1 MILNEGEVICDKCN
15 GTGFWGENDLK
26 EHQCYKCLGK
36 GKLDWV
42 TNVMG
47 GRRKP
52 LVAHW
57 ETSSISSLS
66 DSNKCN
72 DKFIKEM
79 AREMAKKI
87 DEEILASLSDPISLR
102 NYARRI
108 KYDN

>member
-15 GTGFWGENDLK
+15 GTGFWEENGLRGY
-26 EHQCYKCLGK
+26 QCYKCLGK

-52 LVAHW
+52 MVAKW
-57 ETSSISSLS
+57 GTSSISSNS
-66 DSNKCN
+66 VGTKIQ

-87 DEEILASLSDPISLR
+87 DEEILASLSDPISLK
-102 NYARRI
+102 NYTRRI

>member
-1 MILNEGEVICDKCN
+1 MLKEGEVICDKCN
-15 GTGFWGENDLK
+15 GTGVWK
-26 EHQCYKCLGK
+26 KVHPCYKCLGK

-57 ETSSISSLS
+57 GTSSASSLS
-66 DSNKCN
+66 DSNKIN

-79 AREMAKKI
+79 AREMVKKI
-87 DEEILASLSDPISLR
+87 DEEILQSLSDPTSLK